1 MDLLDIEIRPGSGFD
16 IADIHNSLRLID
28 DQGPIGRKKLAEGV
42 GVGEGSVRSLL
53 DILKSEGY
61 VNSTP
66 NGHILTEKGMEEL
79 ADMDKRMVQLDAGEI
94 TVGEADVAMIVRGA
108 SNAVGKGVSI
118 RDEAIKAGA
127 AGATTII
134 FENGDFEFPDM
145 KLEVESK
152 IKRKL
157 EEKFQLE
164 DGDAVI
170 IGSSDNRIDA
180 ERGTLAGARY
190 LSKFET

>member
-1 MDLLDIEIRPGSGFD
+1 MNLLDIEIRPGSGFD

-53 DILKSEGY
+53 DILKGKGY

-66 NGHILTEKGMEEL
+66 NGHILTDRGRDKL
-79 ADMDKRMVQLDAGEI
+79 ANMDKRTVQLDADEI
-94 TVGEADVAMIVRGA
+94 TVGETDVAITVRGA
-108 SNAVGKGVSI
+108 SDAVSKGVSI

-127 AGATTII
+127 DGATTII
-134 FENGDFEFPDM
+134 FENGDFEFPDK
-145 KLEVESK
+145 KLKVGSK

-157 EEKFQLE
+157 EEKFHLE
-164 DGDAVI
+164 NGDVVI

-180 ERGTLAGARY
+180 ERGALAGASY
-190 LSKFET
+190 LSKFSA